1 MSTQL
6 SIESLDTLISAVEK
20 YREELLKN
28 KQILVNAAD
37 LCDQAM
43 GSDAISQ
50 KHIAALN
57 NAINDLDRTSRIVED
72 VAVELREDRRKAIET
87 LED

>member
-1 MSTQL
+1 MSNQL

-50 KHIAALN
+50 KHIVALN

-72 VAVELREDRRKAIET
+72 VAVELREDRRKAMET

>member
-6 SIESLDTLISAVEK
+6 SIESLDTLISAVER

-72 VAVELREDRRKAIET
+72 VAIELREDRSKAMET

>member
-1 MSTQL
+1 MSNQL